1 MINLRL
7 ARGHFFDRVQYDRS
21 EAVCVIGYKAAQQL
35 FPYEDPLYQLIRV
48 GTPGR
53 GATVM
58 LTIIGV
64 LEPTGL
70 RAGSEGAAMMQRDLD
85 LDVYFPLTLAHD
97 VFGDT
102 IVRQQAGTMERKQ
115 IELSEVW
122 LKVNS
127 IDDLNAALSSN
138 GVGLTASFK
147 SDGSINLTSTNG
159 W

>member
-1 MINLRL
+1 
-7 ARGHFFDRVQYDRS
+7 
-21 EAVCVIGYKAAQQL
+21 
-35 FPYEDPLYQLIRV
+35 
-48 GTPGR
+48 
-53 GATVM
+53 M

-115 IELSEVW
+115 IELIGGLAEGQA
-122 LKVNS
+122 
-127 IDDLNAALSSN
+127 IDDVERVAAMAENVAGIQQSGPSDLAN
-138 GVGLTASFK
+138 GRGW
-147 SDGSINLTSTNG
+147 TSR
-159 W
+159 